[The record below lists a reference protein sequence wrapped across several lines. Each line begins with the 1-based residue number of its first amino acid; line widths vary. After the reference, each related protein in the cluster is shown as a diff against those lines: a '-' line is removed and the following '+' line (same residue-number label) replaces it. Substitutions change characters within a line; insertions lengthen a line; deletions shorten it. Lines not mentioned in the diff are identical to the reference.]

1 MKKFVKKALKIAGIG
16 IGCAAVGIVGIYTW
30 VGGGVTMDARARY
43 PENYAS
49 KVRDVATNGY
59 AKLWEE
65 VSK

>member
-16 IGCAAVGIVGIYTW
+16 ISGAVVGLVGIFAW
-30 VGGGVTMDARARY
+30 VGVGMTMDARARY

-49 KVRDVATNGY
+49 VVCDVATNGY

-65 VSK
+65 VDK